1 MRAAANVGSET
12 KMIHNGREVLWR
24 RGSPRLA
31 FEQRPHRRSV
41 DVVNRQAMPGIEQLV
56 RHRLA
61 HGAEAQIS
69 RFHDDRPA

>member
-1 MRAAANVGSET
+1 
-12 KMIHNGREVLWR
+12 
-24 RGSPRLA
+24 
-31 FEQRPHRRSV
+31 
-41 DVVNRQAMPGIEQLV
+41 MPGIEQLV